1 MSREDLFGYYHRYY
15 VPENATLVVVG
26 DVNADDVLRRAEAHF
41 GALSGNAPVRR
52 RSIEPEQ
59 IGERRVRLER
69 EGTTAYLK
77 LAWHAPEVR
86 HPDFFP
92 MLVLDAIL
100 TGAKGTNL
108 WSSFRGM
115 PPQRKARLYTG
126 LVEKGLASAVGGSLV
141 ATVDPFLYAISLTA
155 MKGVALPE
163 LEAAALDLIN
173 VVVRQGLTDEEV
185 ARAKRQLK
193 ARLVFETDSVTNI
206 AHQLGYFETVAGDG
220 FFSRLRPGVD
230 AVTTEQV
237 AAVAKERLTADGRT
251 VGWFQPAGVA

>member
-1 MSREDLFGYYHRYY
+1 
-15 VPENATLVVVG
+15 
-26 DVNADDVLRRAEAHF
+26 
-41 GALSGNAPVRR
+41 
-52 RSIEPEQ
+52 
-59 IGERRVRLER
+59 
-69 EGTTAYLK
+69 LK
-77 LAWHAPEVR
+77 LAWRAPEAT

-155 MKGVALPE
+155 MKGVGLPE
-163 LEAAALDLIN
+163 LESAALDLIN

-206 AHQLGYFETVAGDG
+206 AHQLGYFETIAK
-220 FFSRLRPGVD
+220 VD
-230 AVTTEQV
+230 TFLEAPARI
-237 AAVAKERLTADGRT
+237 AAVSVDSVGGAARRLFAAANRT
-251 VGWFQPAGVA
+251 VGYFDPLPIG